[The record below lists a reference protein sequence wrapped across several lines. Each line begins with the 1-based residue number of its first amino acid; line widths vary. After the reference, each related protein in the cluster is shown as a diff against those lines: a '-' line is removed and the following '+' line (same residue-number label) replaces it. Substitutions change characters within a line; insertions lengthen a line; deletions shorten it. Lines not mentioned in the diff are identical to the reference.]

1 MSNKQITPPVN
12 AKNYPSYLWQ
22 YISDKTGTIYQSL
35 TGRLSTGGPWGVR
48 VWRIAPGEKPELIY
62 FLQDGN
68 GKLSVDPVTKQLMM
82 LTTDKNWN
90 PGITIIEGYVHPVD
104 CPDSTVININESQVA
119 SLKQSIATTQN
130 MANNANTTANNAIA
144 KSDDMQKQINAMQK
158 RIDSLQN
165 QVNSLLTPQQVADL
179 VWQKLKDMNYLYRL
193 AFLAWPTNNPDP
205 DIKAYVDDLVTL
217 IKKAK

>member
-1 MSNKQITPPVN
+1 MPNTQVTVTPPVN
-12 AKNYPSYLWQ
+12 LSNYPSYLWQ
-22 YISDKTGTIYQSL
+22 YVSDKTGTIYQSL

-48 VWRIAPGEKPELIY
+48 VWRIAPGGKPELIF

-68 GKLSVDPVTKQLMM
+68 GKLSVNPVTKQLMM

-104 CPDSTVININESQVA
+104 CPDSTVVNINENQVA
-119 SLKQSIATTQN
+119 SLKQSIATTQS

-144 KSDDMQKQINAMQK
+144 KNDDMQK
-158 RIDSLQN
+158 RIDLLQN
-165 QVNSLLTPQQVADL
+165 QINNLLTPQQVADL

-193 AFLAWPTNNPDP
+193 AFLAWPKNNPDP
-205 DIKAYVDDLVTL
+205 DVKSYVDDLVTL